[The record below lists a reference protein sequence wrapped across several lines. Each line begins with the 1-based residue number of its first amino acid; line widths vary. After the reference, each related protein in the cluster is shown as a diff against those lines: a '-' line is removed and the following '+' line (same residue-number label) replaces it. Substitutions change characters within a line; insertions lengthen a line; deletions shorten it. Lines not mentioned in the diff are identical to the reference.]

1 MGDSGAG
8 STVVGQDN
16 SVKIVINNFG
26 SEDLRALQNPE
37 TARRMADAVRG
48 QPPTEGARALLQVLQ
63 RIVWNETEANRNI
76 RGVPTMRD
84 IGVKTAT
91 GWENQSVVM
100 VSRVMCDKV
109 ATGMRAHEASAKRG
123 EQTFGAEAAEL
134 EEKRGSI
141 SYEAKIVETT
151 RDVARA
157 NEAATT
163 DDDHHV
169 YRKLY

>member
-1 MGDSGAG
+1 
-8 STVVGQDN
+8 VVGGEHNTLDN

-26 SEDLRALQNPE
+26 SEDLRALQDPA

-63 RIVWNETEANRNI
+63 QIVWNETAENRNI

-84 IGVKTAT
+84 IGVKTET
-91 GWENQSVVM
+91 GWENKSVVL
-100 VSRVMCDKV
+100 VSRAMIDTLT
-109 ATGMRAHEASAKRG
+109 TGMRVHEAGAVKG
-123 EQTFGAEAAEL
+123 ERTYGAEAAEL
-134 EEKRGSI
+134 EEKKGSI
-141 SYEAKIVETT
+141 SYEAKIVEST
-151 RDVARA
+151 RNVARA

-169 YRKLY
+169 YRTMI